1 LLPKKLKCFSDKNKK
16 TILSSPAQ
24 PNMSHQIT
32 VMLPYVYHNVTSDFI
47 KSILCQMD
55 IGTITGID
63 MRPVGDHQQAFI
75 HFDNVD
81 PSGDWVSA
89 LNEGQTLEITYD
101 AQGHYWKMVKY
112 VRSGPSPKAR
122 ARVCQMMKE
131 REAREAEA
139 IKASILAQEQRKL
152 DAIMEE
158 LAAEQAHIDA
168 VVAGTADFN
177 YEPTP
182 DEQAAKVQPVIDILA
197 DALSRPTLMTEEEKA
212 ALVRKFAAMMFY
224 L

>member
-1 LLPKKLKCFSDKNKK
+1 MLFHAKLKGISLF
-16 TILSSPAQ
+16 LSTQ
-24 PNMSHQIT
+24 PTMSQQIT
-32 VMLPYVYHNVTSDFI
+32 VMLPYVYHNVTADFI

-55 IGTITGID
+55 IGTITSID

-75 HFDNVD
+75 HFDDVD
-81 PSGDWVSA
+81 PTRDCVAA

-112 VRSGPSPKAR
+112 VRRGPSPEAR
-122 ARVCQMMKE
+122 ARVCQMVKE

-182 DEQAAKVQPVIDILA
+182 DEQAAKVQPVIDILT
-197 DALSRPTLMTEEEKA
+197 DALTRPTLMTEEEKA
-212 ALVRKFAAMMFY
+212 ALVRQFAAMMFY